1 MNEGD
6 ILITRIPQD
15 ISGKLRPVVFLR
27 RMPSYNDIL
36 VCAISTQQHQLV
48 EGFDLLLSETSATFK
63 STGLLKTS
71 VIRLSALAVLPSENI
86 PGSIGKINNA
96 DLQVLKI
103 NLATYLLKK

>member
-1 MNEGD
+1 MIEGD
-6 ILITRIPQD
+6 ILITRIPKD
-15 ISGKLRPVVFLR
+15 VSGKMRPVLFLR

-36 VCAISTQQHQLV
+36 VCAISTQQYQLIQ
-48 EGFDLLLSETSATFK
+48 GFDLLLSETSTSFK

-96 DLQVLKI
+96 DLQVLKT
-103 NLATYLLKK
+103 NLATYPLKK

>member
-6 ILITRIPQD
+6 IFITTIPQD
-15 ISGKLRPVVFLR
+15 VSGKMRPVLFLR

-36 VCAISTQQHQLV
+36 VCAISTQQYQLIQ
-48 EGFDLLLSETSATFK
+48 GFDLLLSETSTSFK

-71 VIRLSALAVLPSENI
+71 VIRLSALAVLPSER
-86 PGSIGKINNA
+86 KINNA